1 MNAQPLIEADKAFN
15 TMAQQQGVGDAF
27 LAYSAEDPVL
37 IRQGSMPLIGRSAF
51 HDAFAD
57 GPGPALSWE
66 PLRAEIAGSGDLG
79 YTFGRYI
86 LREGGAIKAH
96 GVYVS
101 IWKKQA
107 DGSWKFVLDGAGTTP
122 REVILP

>member
-51 HDAFAD
+51 QEGHKDFKMTRSPRLPLYA
-57 GPGPALSWE
+57 ALMLSLAL
-66 PLRAEIAGSGDLG
+66 PL
-79 YTFGRYI
+79 
-86 LREGGAIKAH
+86 
-96 GVYVS
+96 
-101 IWKKQA
+101 
-107 DGSWKFVLDGAGTTP
+107 GAGAQ
-122 REVILP
+122 EQGGGLPAPFSSSALKPNPSPSSPGLSRGSTSWQRRGS